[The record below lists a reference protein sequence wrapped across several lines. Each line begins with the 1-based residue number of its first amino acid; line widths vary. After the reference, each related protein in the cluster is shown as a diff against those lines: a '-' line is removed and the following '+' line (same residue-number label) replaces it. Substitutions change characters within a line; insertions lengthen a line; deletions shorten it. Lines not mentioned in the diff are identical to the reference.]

1 MQAIVMTAVG
11 GPEVLIAREV
21 DEPHLESGEIG
32 VRVEAAPVLYPETRL
47 RAGAFP
53 MPVPVP
59 TVFGMQAVG
68 IVDAVAEDVDPD
80 WIGRRVLV
88 ARNDFGTYADRV
100 CAPAATAVPVPDGL
114 TAESAAAVAAS
125 GSVASA
131 LLDAAG
137 LTGADTVLI
146 EAAATGIGGYL
157 TQLAARSGATRI
169 IATAG
174 GPGKIERARELGAH
188 AVVDHLDPHWPQ
200 RLADLLGDS
209 TIDVVFDSIGGDTA
223 ALLLDL
229 MTPLRGRMLGYGWL
243 SGAPAQITTTDL
255 IMRGLTFVG
264 CSGPQ
269 WLAGVA
275 DRRAEVLRRAAEGE
289 LTPLID
295 SVLPLTEAQRA
306 HRLVDERRT
315 RGTIVLRPA
324 TA

>member
-1 MQAIVMTAVG
+1 MQAIVMTAIG
-11 GPEVLIAREV
+11 GPEVLIAHEV
-21 DEPHLESGEIG
+21 DEPRPRSGEIG
-32 VRVEAAPVLYPETRL
+32 IRVEAVPVLYPETRL

-53 MPVPVP
+53 MPAPVP

-68 IVDAVAEDVDPD
+68 IVDAAAEDVDPD

-88 ARNDFGTYADRV
+88 ARNDFGTYADQV
-100 CAPAATAVPVPDGL
+100 CAPAESAVRVPDGL
-114 TAESAAAVAAS
+114 SAESAAAVAAS
-125 GSVASA
+125 GSVAVA
-131 LLDAAG
+131 LLDTAA

-157 TQLAARSGATRI
+157 TQLAARSGVARI

-174 GPGKIERARELGAH
+174 GPDKTERARELGAH
-188 AVVDHLDPHWPQ
+188 AVVDHLDPNWPQ
-200 RLADLLGDS
+200 RLAELLGDT

-223 ALLLDL
+223 APLLDL

-243 SGAPAQITTTDL
+243 SGAPAQVTTTDL
-255 IMRGLTFVG
+255 IMRGLTFTG
-264 CSGPQ
+264 CSGLP

-295 SVLPLTEAQRA
+295 SVLPLTDAERA
-306 HRLVDERRT
+306 HRLVDDRRT
-315 RGTIVLRPA
+315 LGTIVLRPA

>member
-11 GPEVLIAREV
+11 GPEVLVACEV
-21 DEPHLESGEIG
+21 EVPRPRSGQIL
-32 VRVEAAPVLYPETRL
+32 VRVEAVPVLYPETRL

-53 MPVPVP
+53 MPAPVP

-68 IVDAVAEDVDPD
+68 IVDAVAEDVAPD
-80 WIGRRVLV
+80 WIGKRVLV
-88 ARNDFGTYADRV
+88 ARNDFGTYAEWV
-100 CAPAATAVPVPDGL
+100 CAPAGAAVPVPDGL
-114 TAESAAAVAAS
+114 AAESAAAVAAS
-125 GSVASA
+125 GSVAAA
-131 LLDAAG
+131 LFDTAAP
-137 LTGADTVLI
+137 TGADTVLI

-157 TQLAARSGATRI
+157 TQLAAQFGTPRI

-174 GPGKIERARELGAH
+174 GPEKVERAHELGAH
-188 AVVDHLDPHWPQ
+188 TVIDHADPHWPQ
-200 RLADLLGDS
+200 RLAEQLGDT

-223 ALLLDL
+223 APLLDL

-243 SGAPAQITTTDL
+243 SGSSAQITTTDL

-264 CSGPQ
+264 CSGSQ

-275 DRRAEVLRRAAEGE
+275 KRRAAVLQQAADGE
-289 LTPLID
+289 LTALID
-295 SVLPLTEAQRA
+295 SVLPLTEAERA

-315 RGTIVLRPA
+315 RGTIVLQPA